1 MSLTDKIEAMWRQK
15 DFDPDAHR
23 AILDDLQQNGGIA
36 SRSIE
41 ECVKAYN
48 HLQNVVI
55 YKTRCDNSWKARD
68 KNQDG
73 QTDQK
78 LAVDESRYPDEISLL
93 HQINERF
100 QHSPALETWVSRGRR
115 ALTDELRDDNFAAH
129 SFNWGK
135 LSMAQKKDVLT
146 SLVHRQMQKF
156 AGDEFSFVM
165 PEIKIEDDPAAPTAY
180 SSPEGDCIGF
190 NKKLLESPD
199 GFHPLGLAFHESMH
213 AALSQLSLLQKN
225 GELPPNHPLYED
237 AKIFTAR
244 RENCGASLLDIFNVY
259 MSDPEEKLAYS
270 QQDRFNFS
278 LYREKTLKSLFT
290 ERAMDAEKFMELN
303 SPRLSGALKTI
314 GLFPT

>member
-1 MSLTDKIEAMWRQK
+1 MGLTDKIEAMWRQK

-23 AILDDLQQNGGIA
+23 AILDDLQQDGGIG

-41 ECVKAYN
+41 ECVKIYN
-48 HLQNVVI
+48 YLQDVVI
-55 YKTRCDNSWKARD
+55 YKARCDNGWKERD
-68 KNQDG
+68 KNQDA

-78 LAVDESRYPDEISLL
+78 LKVDESRYPEEISLL

-100 QHSPALETWVSRGRR
+100 QHGPALEAWVSSGRR
-115 ALTDELRDDNFAAH
+115 AMTDELRDDNFAAH

-165 PEIKIEDDPAAPTAY
+165 PEVIIEDDPAAPTAY
-180 SSPEGDCIGF
+180 SVPDGNCIGF
-190 NKKLLESPD
+190 SNRLLESPD
-199 GFHPLGLAFHESMH
+199 SYHPLGLAFHESVH
-213 AALSQLSLLQKN
+213 AALSQLSLLQRS
-225 GELPPNHPLYED
+225 GDLPSNHPLYED
-237 AKIFTAR
+237 AKILAAR
-244 RENCGASLLDIFNVY
+244 RENCGASLPDIFDVY

-270 QQDRFNFS
+270 QQGRFNFS
-278 LYREKTLKSLFT
+278 LYRKETLGSIFA
-290 ERAMDAEKFMELN
+290 ERVMDAKKYMELN

-314 GLFPT
+314 GLFPA